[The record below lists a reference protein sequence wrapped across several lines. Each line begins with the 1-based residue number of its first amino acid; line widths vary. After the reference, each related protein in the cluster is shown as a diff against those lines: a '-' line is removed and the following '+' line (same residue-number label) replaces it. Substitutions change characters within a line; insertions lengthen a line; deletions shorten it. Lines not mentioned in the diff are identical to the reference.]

1 MEQLIEFTN
10 NNPLLVAG
18 TVLMG
23 LAVIFYE
30 LRKQAGGVTALSSAQ
45 AVQLINQGARIV
57 DIRDEKK
64 FNSGHIIDAINIP
77 ATEIGGDDSTRLKK
91 AKSVLLVCDNG
102 SESGKCV
109 VTLKKSGIENA
120 FSLRGGLA
128 NWQQDNLPVI
138 TSGNGKSDPK
148 KLDKKKPDAQ

>member
-10 NNPLLVAG
+10 NNLLLVAG

-23 LAVIFYE
+23 LGVIFYE
-30 LRKQAGGVTALSSAQ
+30 LRKQVDGVSALSSAR
-45 AVQLINQGARIV
+45 AIQLINQGARVV

-64 FNSGHIIDAINIP
+64 FDNGHIIDAINIP
-77 ATEIGGDDSTRLKK
+77 AAEIGGNDSARLQK

-109 VTLKKSGIENA
+109 VTLKKSGIENT

-128 NWQQDNLPVI
+128 SWQQDNLPVVS
-138 TSGNGKSDPK
+138 SGNGKSDQK
-148 KLDKKKPDAQ
+148 KLDKKKSDAR